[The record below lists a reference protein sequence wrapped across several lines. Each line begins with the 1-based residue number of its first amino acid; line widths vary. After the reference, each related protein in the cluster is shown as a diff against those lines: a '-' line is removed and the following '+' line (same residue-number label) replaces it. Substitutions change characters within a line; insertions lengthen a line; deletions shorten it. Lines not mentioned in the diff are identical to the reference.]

1 MTITVVFFI
10 KFVTLSFSKE
20 SHCNM
25 QGRLYRNTGP
35 GRKSVLGPLLP
46 FFRESSGGG
55 VVRLQAETF
64 DAKRV
69 IRAAFFLIGSESGS
83 VPFFCL
89 KTRFFS
95 KKHF

>member
-55 VVRLQAETF
+55 GSSDYRRKHLMQNGLSVR
-64 DAKRV
+64 
-69 IRAAFFLIGSESGS
+69 
-83 VPFFCL
+83 PFF
-89 KTRFFS
+89 
-95 KKHF
+95 